1 MTVDPL
7 TVLREALKHRQRGT
21 GSTRNT
27 KPALAALA
35 AVEQLVGALRELESW
50 QPQMPRG
57 MSLLHPQHVEA
68 IHKARAALARFE
80 GDSQQGT
87 AA

>member
-7 TVLREALKHRQRGT
+7 TVLREALDSCDSLCARAPLCADFAAAR
-21 GSTRNT
+21 
-27 KPALAALA
+27 AALA
-35 AVEQLVGALRELESW
+35 AVERLVKDVRKLDRLDGRYDDLNTARYLARE
-50 QPQMPRG
+50 
-57 MSLLHPQHVEA
+57 
-68 IHKARAALARFE
+68 ALARFE